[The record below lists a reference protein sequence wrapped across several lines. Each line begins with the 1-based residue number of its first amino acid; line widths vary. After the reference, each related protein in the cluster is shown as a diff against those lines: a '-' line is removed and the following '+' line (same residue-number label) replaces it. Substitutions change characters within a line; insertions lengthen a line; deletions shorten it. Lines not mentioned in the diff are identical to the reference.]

1 LRNEITIHR
10 QLEHGNICMLHE
22 VFETPSHI
30 ILVMEYAKGER
41 LIDYVIEHSPL
52 PEKEAMIIM
61 KEMLEGL
68 MHLHSMDILHRDLK
82 LENIMLHKEKR
93 DSERITLKLI
103 DFGLSVKSNNIE
115 LFKRSG
121 TPGYVAP
128 EVLLAESYDMLVDIF
143 SAGVILFTMLSGRSP
158 FVGPDRATVLKL
170 NKRCEYTF
178 KPKHWDNKSSN
189 AKDIVRRMMEGNV
202 EKRLTAKE
210 ALNHRWFS
218 LILPAGYNSLTLQTM
233 PKSLMSNRSL
243 SPSPNLQQDPMVIE
257 RSMEKSRTALI
268 ENAINIPVRSDQRK
282 LSAASQSNRSNSIQ
296 IEDGLPSVANGQNFQ
311 KQKSNLLQIP
321 QQFQQMASLDGTD
334 EDNKS
339 DIDGGTFNEMMNRGS
354 LRSFYKLNSELITE
368 EQQTFVSDRMATM
381 SRNSII
387 EHNPGFDTTPV
398 PDAQTDLLE
407 VPGETTDVRT
417 RVKSLGALDK
427 EAKSPFIKRKS
438 RDISN
443 QEVGFT
449 ISYVDADKNPI
460 IKKQSC
466 DITEAFDETA
476 SEIPS
481 SGLRETDS
489 MKASMVYIKMTA
501 SKQF

>member
-1 LRNEITIHR
+1 
-10 QLEHGNICMLHE
+10 
-22 VFETPSHI
+22 
-30 ILVMEYAKGER
+30 
-41 LIDYVIEHSPL
+41 
-52 PEKEAMIIM
+52 
-61 KEMLEGL
+61 
-68 MHLHSMDILHRDLK
+68 
-82 LENIMLHKEKR
+82 
-93 DSERITLKLI
+93 
-103 DFGLSVKSNNIE
+103 
-115 LFKRSG
+115 
-121 TPGYVAP
+121 
-128 EVLLAESYDMLVDIF
+128 
-143 SAGVILFTMLSGRSP
+143 
-158 FVGPDRATVLKL
+158 
-170 NKRCEYTF
+170 
-178 KPKHWDNKSSN
+178 
-189 AKDIVRRMMEGNV
+189 MEGNV

-268 ENAINIPVRSDQRK
+268 ENAINIPARSDQRK

-449 ISYVDADKNPI
+449 ISYVDADKNSI